1 MEKKTC
7 KNCGLEKPFNEF
19 GKQKNGKFG
28 LRANCNVCH
37 RKLNQ
42 EYYEANKTKVA
53 ERNTAWQKDDKNK
66 EAIRFYYVK
75 RTYGIDKEKWLEMLS
90 TQKNRCAICNVF
102 SEKTN
107 FFSTDHDHATGKIRG
122 LLCKNCNTVL
132 GHAKDNIEILKKAI
146 IYLENSW

>member
-66 EAIRFYYVK
+66 EAIRLIRKNGLRCYRHKKIVVPYVMCLVKRLIFSQQTTTTLLVKLEDCYVK
-75 RTYGIDKEKWLEMLS
+75 IVTLY
-90 TQKNRCAICNVF
+90 
-102 SEKTN
+102 
-107 FFSTDHDHATGKIRG
+107 
-122 LLCKNCNTVL
+122 
-132 GHAKDNIEILKKAI
+132 
-146 IYLENSW
+146 